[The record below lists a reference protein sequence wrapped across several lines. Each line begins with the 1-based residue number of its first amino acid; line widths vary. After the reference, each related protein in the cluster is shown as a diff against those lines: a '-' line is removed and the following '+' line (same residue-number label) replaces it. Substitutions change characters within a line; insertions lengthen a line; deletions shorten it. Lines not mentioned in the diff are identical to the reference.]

1 VNSFGTTFRAME
13 LTRDQLQLTRR
24 GFISSVSLEAI
35 SAAPVVRIGAIGA
48 TITIST
54 GHTRFV
60 MRGLRPS
67 EANAFAE
74 EVTAAWASFNLSALE
89 HDAHRLGRLHGA
101 IAELD
106 RPARYPAACAVE
118 ALLVDAKALDASVL
132 SKLQPEALGSELAE
146 VVGRVRKFGVDPD
159 AIRANSISIF
169 VAAELERWKEF
180 FDTIE
185 SKPLTPE
192 QRLAVVVDEDAT
204 LVLAGAGSGKT
215 SVITA
220 KAAYLV
226 KAGIRPP
233 EEILLLAFAKN
244 AAEEMSE
251 RVEAR
256 SGVPI
261 VVRTFHALA
270 YDIIGSVDGSKPP
283 LADHATDDMAFT
295 SLIKQILKDLVHTRS
310 DVSKEIVQWFAH
322 FLVEPKDEW
331 DFKTKHEF
339 YSYLEKQ
346 DLRTLQG
353 EKVKSYEELQIANW
367 LYENGIE
374 YEYEPDYEHKLPK
387 GGRRDYCPDFRL
399 TESGVYIEHFGV
411 RRQRMSDGT
420 DQLTTAPFVDRNRYL
435 ADMRWKREV
444 HAAKQTTL
452 IETYSYERQEGHL
465 LTALAEKLAPH
476 ATLKPRP
483 IETIFDNVVA
493 LNQVDTFT
501 QLLATF
507 LRKFKSGGYTAADCE
522 AKAERLK
529 LGQRANA
536 FLAVFVPVFEEYQK
550 RLGGRI
556 DFEDMILR
564 AAQYVETG
572 RYVSPFRHILVDE
585 FQDISQ
591 SRARL
596 VKALKAQHPDV
607 RIFAVGD
614 DWQSIFRFAG
624 SDIHLMRNF
633 GEEFGG
639 TFNGRSGIHR
649 TVDLGRTFRSVDQ
662 IAFAARTFVLKN
674 PAQLSKQIVP
684 AGKATEP
691 AIKVV
696 MTAKGEDTL
705 KLAEVLSEIS
715 RKIEGS
721 NTASVLLLAR
731 YRFLGPAMAD
741 WKRRFPRLRI
751 SFKTIHASKG
761 LEADH
766 VILLNADSGRM
777 GFPSEIV
784 DDPLLALV
792 SPEEELFE
800 NAEERRVM
808 YVAMTRA
815 RHTLTILASKSRPSA
830 FVTEL
835 GQDHSYGVALTADSQ
850 AIAHE
855 CCECGGRL
863 LDVRGKDGRTLYR
876 CEHDQH
882 CGNTLPACPSC
893 GVGLPVR
900 SSGSAEARCNC
911 GASYRSCPECKGGW
925 LVDRS
930 GRYGAF
936 LGCVR
941 YPACDGKAKVSKV
954 TARPVFDKPSP
965 PPD

>member
-1 VNSFGTTFRAME
+1 ME
-13 LTRDQLQLTRR
+13 VTRDHLQLTRR
-24 GFISSVSLEAI
+24 GIVSSISLEEISS
-35 SAAPVVRIGAIGA
+35 APVIRKRGIGA
-48 TITIST
+48 TITIFTSGT
-54 GHTRFV
+54 SFT
-60 MRGLRPS
+60 MRGVRYA

-74 EVTAAWASFNLSALE
+74 RVRTAWTRFNLNALE
-89 HDAHRLGRLHGA
+89 QHSDRFGRLLRA
-101 IAELD
+101 VAELAK
-106 RPARYPAACAVE
+106 PLHYPAACTVE
-118 ALLVDAKALDASVL
+118 STLVDAKALDASLL
-132 SKLQPEALGSELAE
+132 SKLPLEAIGTELAE
-146 VVGRVRKFGVDPD
+146 LVALVRKFAADPD
-159 AIRANSISIF
+159 AVRSKSISTF
-169 VAAELERWKEF
+169 VSAELERWKDF

-192 QRLAVVVDEDAT
+192 QRLSVVVDEDAT

-215 SVITA
+215 SVISA

-261 VVRTFHALA
+261 VARTFHALA
-270 YDIIGSVDGSKPP
+270 YDIIGQVDGSKPP
-283 LADHATDDMAFT
+283 LADHATDDLAFT
-295 SLIKQILKDLVHTRS
+295 NLIKQILKDLVHTQA
-310 DVSKEIVQWFAH
+310 DVSKAIIRWFAH

-339 YSYLEKQ
+339 YSHLEKQ

-374 YEYEPDYEHKLPK
+374 YEYEPNYEHKLPTS
-387 GGRRDYCPDFRL
+387 GRRDYCPDFRL

-411 RRQRMSDGT
+411 RRQRMPDGT
-420 DQLTTAPFVDRNRYL
+420 DRLLTAPFVDRDKYL
-435 ADMRWKREV
+435 ADMTWKREV
-444 HAAKQTTL
+444 HAAQQTTL
-452 IETYSYERQEGHL
+452 IETYSYERQEGRL
-465 LTALAEKLAPH
+465 LVGLAEKLAPH
-476 ATLKPRP
+476 VTSNPRP

-493 LNQVDTFT
+493 LNQVDAFT

-522 AKAERLK
+522 AKAERLR
-529 LGQRANA
+529 LGKRANA

-596 VKALKAQHPDV
+596 VKALKAQHSDV

-624 SDIHLMRNF
+624 SDIHLMRHF

-639 TFNGRSGIHR
+639 TFDGRSGIHR

-684 AGKATEP
+684 AGKASEP
-691 AIKVV
+691 AIKIV
-696 MTAKGEDTL
+696 MTAKGEDTP
-705 KLAEVLSEIS
+705 KLAEVLAEIS
-715 RKIEGS
+715 RRAEAS
-721 NTASVLLLAR
+721 PTASVLLLGR
-731 YRFLGPAMAD
+731 YRFLEPAMND
-741 WKRRFPRLRI
+741 LKLRFPRLRI

-850 AIAHE
+850 TIAHE
-855 CCECGGRL
+855 CSECGGRL

-882 CGNTLPACPSC
+882 CGNALPTCPSC
-893 GVGLPVR
+893 GVGFPVR

-954 TARPVFDKPSP
+954 TARSRNR
-965 PPD
+965 